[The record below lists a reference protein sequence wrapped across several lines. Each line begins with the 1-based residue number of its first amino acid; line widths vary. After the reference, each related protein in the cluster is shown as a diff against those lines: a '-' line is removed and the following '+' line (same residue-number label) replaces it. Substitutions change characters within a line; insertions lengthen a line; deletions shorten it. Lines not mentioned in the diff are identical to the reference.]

1 MISIYKSFDNENG
14 ADLKK
19 IEDIEPGC
27 WINVVSPTDQE
38 LLLLSKKTN
47 VPMDF
52 LRTPLDDEEPSRV
65 EIEDDIIMI
74 VVDIPFTEMEEN
86 SLTYDT
92 YPLAIIY
99 TEKYLIT
106 VCLKN
111 NKVLSDFTK
120 NNIKDFFTYKRSRFI
135 LQILYRVSSY
145 YLVCLRQIDKKSL
158 MIQKRLQRTVSN
170 KQFMHLLSLRNSLIY
185 FSTSLKSNE
194 MTLEKLLKLEL
205 LQRYDADKDLLEDVI
220 IENRQA
226 LEMTS
231 IYSNILSG
239 TMDVSAA
246 VISNNLNIVMK
257 FLTSITIVMSIPTI
271 ISGYF
276 GMNVGGIPFESAP
289 LGFWYAIGSSLLLSL
304 VVILYLKKRQLF

>member
-1 MISIYKSFDNENG
+1 MISIYKSFDTSMGSE
-14 ADLKK
+14 LKK

-38 LLLLSKKTN
+38 ILLLSKKAN
-47 VPMDF
+47 VPIDF

-74 VVDIPFTEMEEN
+74 VVDTPFTEMEEN

-99 TEKYLIT
+99 TQKHLIT

-135 LQILYRVSSY
+135 LQILFRVSSY

-194 MTLEKLLKLEL
+194 MTLEKLLKMEI
-205 LQRYDADKDLLEDVI
+205 LQRYDDDKDLLEDVI

-246 VISNNLNIVMK
+246 IISNNLNIVMK

-276 GMNVGGIPFESAP
+276 GMNVEGVPFQNIPF
-289 LGFWYAIGSSLLLSL
+289 GFWYAIGSSLFLSL
-304 VVILYLKKRQLF
+304 IAILYLKKRQLF